1 MTQPEKLL
9 RELIALPSV
18 NPAFLPQGDPRAGE
32 RRIADF
38 LAATATKAGLDVD
51 LHKVLPGRPNFM
63 AKLSP
68 GGHCTQRIVL
78 APHLD
83 TVPPMSDEQLTPKR
97 ERDRLYGR
105 GACDTK
111 GSIAAMLSAVIHVAS
126 CKRRPKKTEIC
137 FAGLIDE
144 ENTQAGS
151 RAFAASGIKANLAIV
166 GEPTGN
172 QIVTAHKGSLWL
184 QLETRGK
191 AAHGARPELGVNA
204 VHEMARIIDV
214 LQTEY
219 AKMLRGRKHRLL
231 GHPTISVGS
240 INGGSQPNIVP
251 ARCSATADR
260 RLLPGET
267 QTTVYAEIQAL
278 LRKHGLQVFLGCAKN
293 PGLPMEADLQLPL
306 VKQFLASAGQKK
318 PVGVDYFCDASVLA
332 HAGIPSVVFGPG
344 DIAQAHTS
352 NEWISIQS
360 LEQGTAM
367 LAKFLQSLP

>member
-18 NPAFLPQGDPRAGE
+18 NPAFLPQGDARAGE
-32 RRIADF
+32 RRVAEF
-38 LAATATKAGLDVD
+38 LAATAAKAGLDID

-68 GGHCTQRIVL
+68 AGHYAQRIVL
-78 APHLD
+78 APHMD
-83 TVPPMSDEQLTPKR
+83 TVPPMSAEQLTPKR
-97 ERDRLYGR
+97 QGDRLYGR
-105 GACDTK
+105 GSCDTK
-111 GSIAAMLSAVIHVAS
+111 GSIAAMLSAVMQVAAS
-126 CKRRPKKTEIC
+126 KKRPQKTEIC
-137 FAGLIDE
+137 FVGLIDE
-144 ENTQAGS
+144 ENAQAGS
-151 RAFAASGIKANLAIV
+151 RAFAASRFKADLAVV
-166 GEPTGN
+166 GEPTSN

-184 QLETRGK
+184 QLETSGK

-204 VHEMARIIDV
+204 VHEMARIVDL

-251 ARCSATADR
+251 AKCVATADR

-267 QTTVYAEIQAL
+267 HATVYAEIQAL
-278 LRKHGLQVFLGCAKN
+278 LRKHKLQATLGCAKN
-293 PGLPMEADLQLPL
+293 PGLPMESNLQLPL
-306 VKQFLASAGQKK
+306 VKQFMASTKQKK
-318 PVGVDYFCDASVLA
+318 PIGVDYFCDASVLS
-332 HAGIPSVVFGPG
+332 HGGIPSVVFGPG

-352 NEWISIQS
+352 NEWISVRS

-367 LAKFLQSLP
+367 LVNFLQSLP